1 MSRLPPE
8 QGINLE
14 IAEQAMFWYL
24 ELLEPQVSEQTR
36 AACVHWRQAHP
47 LHEQAWQRA
56 ENLARRMGDMR
67 QHRPLVS
74 AALGGGLPRRRAIK
88 QLALLLAAGVGAW
101 RVRESDLVVPL
112 MADYRSAVGER
123 REVVLA
129 DQTRVQ
135 LNTDSAIN
143 VDLNPQIRRI
153 RLLRGEML
161 VTLGKDAQE
170 RALQVTT
177 AEGHIEALSGRFSL
191 RQRDGYS
198 QLGLLQGQARLLPSQ
213 GRTRAL
219 AANERVNFT
228 EREVFA
234 RRGDVAELAWTQG
247 MIVADGQRLADFLE
261 ELSRYRHGRLACDP
275 AVADLRVSGTYPL
288 DDTDR
293 VLAAVS
299 RTLQLDVHSLTRY
312 WVTLSPRTLGG

>member
-1 MSRLPPE
+1 MSRLPSE

-24 ELLEPQVSEQTR
+24 ELLEPQASEQTR
-36 AACVHWRQAHP
+36 AACEDWRQAHP

-56 ENLARRMGDMR
+56 ESLGRRMSDIR
-67 QHRPLVS
+67 QHRPLASATLGSGVS
-74 AALGGGLPRRRAIK
+74 RRRAIK
-88 QLALLLAAGVGAW
+88 QLALLLAAGASAW
-101 RVRESDLVVPL
+101 SVRESGLVAPL

-129 DQTRVQ
+129 DDTRVQ

-143 VDLNPQIRRI
+143 VELSPEVRRI
-153 RLLRGEML
+153 RLLRGEIL
-161 VTLGKDAQE
+161 VTLGNAPQE

-177 AEGHIEALSGRFSL
+177 VEGRVEALKGRFSM
-191 RQRDGYS
+191 RQRHGYS
-198 QLGLLQGQARLLPSQ
+198 QLGLLQGDARLLP
-213 GRTRAL
+213 L
-219 AANERVNFT
+219 HANPKVLTPNEWVNFT
-228 EREVFA
+228 DREVFF
-234 RRGDVAELAWTQG
+234 RRDNAAELAWTQG

-275 AVADLRVSGTYPL
+275 ILADLRVSGTYPL

-312 WVTLSPRTLGG
+312 WVTLRPRTQGS

>member
-1 MSRLPPE
+1 MSRAQSDP
-8 QGINLE
+8 GISLE

-36 AACVHWRQAHP
+36 AACEHWRQAHP

-56 ENLARRMGDMR
+56 ENLGRRMSDMR
-67 QHRPLVS
+67 QHRPLAS
-74 AALGGGLPRRRAIK
+74 AALGAGLPRRRAIK
-88 QLALLLAAGVGAW
+88 QLALLLAAGAGAW
-101 RVRESDLVVPL
+101 HVRESDLVAPL

-129 DQTRVQ
+129 DETRVQ

-143 VDLNPQIRRI
+143 VELNQQARRI

-161 VTLGKDAQE
+161 VTLGKGTQG
-170 RALQVTT
+170 RALQVAT
-177 AEGHIEALSGRFSL
+177 AQGRIDVLDGRFSV

-198 QLGLLQGQARLLPSQ
+198 QLGLLQGEARLLPSQ
-213 GRTRAL
+213 TGARTLTAID
-219 AANERVNFT
+219 RVNFT
-228 EREVFA
+228 DREVFA

-275 AVADLRVSGTYPL
+275 ELADLRVSGTYLL

-312 WVTLSPRTLGG
+312 WVTLRPLDS

>member
-1 MSRLPPE
+1 MSRPQPE
-8 QGINLE
+8 EGISLE
-14 IAEQAMFWYL
+14 VAEQAMFWYL
-24 ELLEPQVSEQTR
+24 ELREPHASEQTR
-36 AACVHWRQAHP
+36 AACDDWRQAHP
-47 LHEQAWQRA
+47 LNEQAWQRA
-56 ENLARRMGDMR
+56 ENLGRRMSDMR
-67 QHRPLVS
+67 QHRPLAS
-74 AALGGGLPRRRAIK
+74 AALGAGLPRRRAIK
-88 QLALLLAAGVGAW
+88 QLALLLVAGAGAW
-101 RVRESDLVVPL
+101 SVRESDLVAPL

-129 DQTRVQ
+129 DETRVQ

-143 VDLNPQIRRI
+143 VELNQQARRI

-161 VTLGKDAQE
+161 VTLGKDVQG

-177 AEGHIEALSGRFSL
+177 AEGRIEALSGRFSV

-198 QLGLLQGQARLLPSQ
+198 QFGPLQGAARLLPLQ
-213 GRTRAL
+213 APARVL

-228 EREVFA
+228 DREILA
-234 RRGDVAELAWTQG
+234 RRGDVTELAWTQG

-275 AVADLRVSGTYPL
+275 ALADLRVSGTYPL

-312 WVTLSPRTLGG
+312 WVTLRPRTLGS